1 MPVNQN
7 SAIDELNWRIL
18 EILQKRGRASYAE
31 IGREV
36 GLSAPAVTERVQKME
51 DAGIIQGYQA
61 VIDPEKLG
69 YSIQTIISLQVNRD
83 YFTPT
88 IKKLEALPE
97 VLDCYRTTGTSALIL
112 IAAFTSMQ
120 HMQTFL
126 DELLQIGEP
135 VSSIVL
141 SHPIRNRV
149 LRPPE
154 E

>member
-1 MPVNQN
+1 MPSNPKNIV
-7 SAIDELNWRIL
+7 DGLNWRIL

-36 GLSAPAVTERVQKME
+36 GLSAPAVTERVQRME
-51 DAGIIQGYQA
+51 EAGIINGYQA
-61 VIDPEKLG
+61 VVDPEKLG
-69 YSIQTIISLQVNRD
+69 YAIQTIISLQVNRD

-88 IKKLEALPE
+88 IKKLEAMPE

-120 HMQTFL
+120 HMQEVL
-126 DELLQIGEP
+126 DELLQMGEP

-141 SHPIRNRV
+141 SHPIRQKAIKE
-149 LRPPE
+149 PPK
-154 E
+154 

>member
-1 MPVNQN
+1 MPSNPKN
-7 SAIDELNWRIL
+7 TIDGLNWRIL

-36 GLSAPAVTERVQKME
+36 GLSAPAVTERVQRME
-51 DAGIIQGYQA
+51 EAGVIQGYQA

-69 YSIQTIISLQVNRD
+69 YPIQTIISLQVNRD

-88 IKKLEALPE
+88 IKKLEAMPE

-120 HMQTFL
+120 HMQEVL
-126 DELLQIGEP
+126 DELLQMGEP

-141 SHPIRNRV
+141 SHPIRQKAIKE
-149 LRPPE
+149 PPG
-154 E
+154 